1 MRRCCGSDPGWCRE
15 TTASASPDCESRPTH
30 ATQPGGQP
38 RRRETHPAY
47 TDRAR
52 NRCPQPMQPYTGDN
66 PISGHQPYS
75 FSLNLTRS
83 LFPRA
88 RGPKLPTCAR
98 KSPILPPKLV
108 ATPWQ
113 PLVHVEGGA
122 TPFGGTHVLF
132 VTNRRCA
139 WPETGTLENMPGC
152 QCSCLNPSG
161 NDIAINRAAKPRR
174 RRSRTSL
181 HATAPF
187 CRRRTPA
194 PCPRPPR
201 AAA

>member
-1 MRRCCGSDPGWCRE
+1 MI
-15 TTASASPDCESRPTH
+15 ASALPERWRQPPDTRN

-38 RRRETHPAY
+38 RRRETDPAY
-47 TDRAR
+47 TELVIDVL
-52 NRCPQPMQPYTGDN
+52 T
-66 PISGHQPYS
+66 ISGHPSQLQSEP
-75 FSLNLTRS
+75 RS

-139 WPETGTLENMPGC
+139 WPETGTLENVPGC

-161 NDIAINRAAKPRR
+161 NDIAINRAAKPEEVDILANRE
-174 RRSRTSL
+174 
-181 HATAPF
+181 
-187 CRRRTPA
+187 
-194 PCPRPPR
+194 
-201 AAA
+201 

>member
-1 MRRCCGSDPGWCRE
+1 ME
-15 TTASASPDCESRPTH
+15 TAARHTQRNAARWTAPTTR
-30 ATQPGGQP
+30 AD
-38 RRRETHPAY
+38 PAY
-47 TDRAR
+47 TELVIDVL
-52 NRCPQPMQPYTGDN
+52 T
-66 PISGHQPYS
+66 ISGHPSQLQSEP
-75 FSLNLTRS
+75 RS

-132 VTNRRCA
+132 LTNRRCA
-139 WPETGTLENMPGC
+139 WPETGTLENVPGC

-187 CRRRTPA
+187 YPRCPPE

>member
-1 MRRCCGSDPGWCRE
+1 MRRCCGSDPDWCRE

-47 TDRAR
+47 TDKAR

-98 KSPILPPKLV
+98 KSPFLPPKLV

-122 TPFGGTHVLF
+122 TPFGGTRVLF

-139 WPETGTLENMPGC
+139 WPETGTLENVPGC

-187 CRRRTPA
+187 CRCRTPA
-194 PCPRPPR
+194 PCPRLPR